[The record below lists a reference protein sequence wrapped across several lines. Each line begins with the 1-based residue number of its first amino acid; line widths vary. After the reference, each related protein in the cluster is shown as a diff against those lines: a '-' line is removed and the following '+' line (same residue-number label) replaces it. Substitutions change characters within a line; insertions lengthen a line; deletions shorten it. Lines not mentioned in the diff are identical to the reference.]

1 MVLHDIVLGVLCNA
15 LADIKTKEKNH
26 LVLSDASSAKKEP

>member
-15 LADIKTKEKNH
+15 LADIKTTEKNH
-26 LVLSDASSAKKEP
+26 LVWSDASSAKKVS